1 MNNIYMNNIY
11 KRYKD
16 LKNSNKIEFNNN
28 DLWKIFE
35 YYSCIKLTEEYGK
48 QFYEYNDIDPNFK
61 EINRMSQKDTG
72 IDCCDLENTIVQ
84 CKLRTKSL
92 TYLECSTFFASSNIF
107 SKELNEIIIRWKKL
121 IITRN
126 ECSLS
131 KELIDRS
138 DLFIDRPYSQDELIK
153 FCDNL
158 ILTPPKYPEIKN
170 EFILRDYQLESIN
183 LIKDNKKNIIINLP
197 TGTGKNSVIIY
208 SFEDNLKYLILV
220 PRIILMEQLYEE
232 IIKHKPKL
240 KKDIQLIGDNN
251 NKFNENKLITICVYN
266 SVNII
271 KDSCSKFEKIYIDE
285 AHHINK
291 PEIYYC
297 DEELSEDSSDEELSE
312 DSSEEEFETY
322 IDIIKSFTKY
332 NNNVYLSAT
341 IDEIDNFLY
350 YSKDIR
356 SMIESK
362 YLCDYTIHIPI
373 FNDDPTN
380 RNICEYLLKYY
391 RNIIIYCKSCAEG
404 ININKIMNELQLNSS
419 EYIDCNTL
427 KKDRN
432 NIINK
437 YKNGD
442 VPFLINVRLLVE
454 GFDSSITQGVCF
466 LHLPKSQISLIQI
479 IGRALRLNKSKII
492 ANIILPFS
500 TIEDIDNIS
509 YFLKIIA
516 KNDSRIRKSYI
527 NKHIGGYISIDYD
540 NNIKIENSNIL
551 FKYEM
556 IYNNIGVLQ
565 NCTDIWNYKLE
576 QLKIYID
583 NNKETPTRKNSKLS
597 TWFYC
602 QNHNYKNKKQIMK
615 NIEIYNIYTKF
626 IDEYKKYFESN
637 EDKWINSL
645 EQLKLYIDINNE
657 KPTQNNNNFL
667 NQWLNIQQREYKNKD
682 HIMKNIEIYNIY
694 TKFINEYKKYFI
706 SNEENWINT
715 LEQLKIYIN
724 TNKEMPKKSNN
735 KILNKWCSHQ
745 QYNYKNKKDIMK
757 NIEIYNI
764 YTKFIDKYKKYFET
778 NKEQWINTLEKVKNF
793 IDTNNERPTCK
804 TSKLL
809 NAWISNQQL
818 NYKKK
823 EQIMKNIEIYNI
835 YTKFIDK
842 YKKYFITNEE
852 FWINNLDEI
861 KLYININKTK
871 LKMNSKLLIW
881 LYRQNRIYKNKE
893 GIMKNIEIY
902 NIYTKFIDEYKK
914 YFESNEDIWIN
925 SLEQLKIYIKVNKE
939 TPKNSELR
947 RWLYH
952 QNNNYKYKKAIMK
965 NIEIYNTYTKF
976 INEYKKY
983 FKDTEIIK

>member
-1 MNNIYMNNIY
+1 MNKIMNNIYMNNIY

-297 DEELSEDSSDEELSE
+297 DEELSEDSS
-312 DSSEEEFETY
+312 SEESETY
-322 IDIIKSFTKY
+322 IDIIRSFTRY
-332 NNNVYLSAT
+332 NNNIYLSAT

-356 SMIESK
+356 SMIDEK

-380 RNICEYLLKYY
+380 TNICEYLLKYY
-391 RNIIIYCKSCAEG
+391 RNIIIYCKSQKEG
-404 ININKIMNELQLNSS
+404 ININKIMNTLQLNSS
-419 EYIDCNTL
+419 AYIDCNTS

-432 NIINK
+432 DIIDK
-437 YKNGD
+437 YKKGNIS
-442 VPFLINVRLLVE
+442 FLVNVKILVE
-454 GFDSSITQGVCF
+454 GFDCSIVQGVCF
-466 LHLPKSQISLIQI
+466 LHLLKSQISLIQI
-479 IGRALRLNKSKII
+479 IGRALRLDKSKII

-500 TIEDIDNIS
+500 TIEDENNIS

-556 IYNNIGVLQ
+556 IYNNIGILQ
-565 NCTDIWNYKLE
+565 NYTDIWHYRLEEVKKFMDINKERPTKKNSKLSAWLITQQQNYKNKKYIMKNIEIYNIYTKFIDEYKKCFESNEEKWINKLE
-576 QLKIYID
+576 EIKLFID
-583 NNKETPTRKNSKLS
+583 TNKTTPTRKNSKLS
-597 TWFYC
+597 TWLYT
-602 QNHNYKNKKQIMK
+602 QQQTYKNKKEIMQ

-637 EDKWINSL
+637 EEKWINKL
-645 EQLKLYIDINNE
+645 EEVKKYIDDNNARPNE
-657 KPTQNNNNFL
+657 KN
-667 NQWLNIQQREYKNKD
+667 
-682 HIMKNIEIYNIY
+682 
-694 TKFINEYKKYFI
+694 
-706 SNEENWINT
+706 S
-715 LEQLKIYIN
+715 
-724 TNKEMPKKSNN
+724 
-735 KILNKWCSHQ
+735 KILYKWISHQ
-745 QYNYKNKKDIMK
+745 QTSYNKKEQLMK

-764 YTKFIDKYKKYFET
+764 YTKFIDKYKKYFES
-778 NKEQWINTLEKVKNF
+778 NEQNWINTLKEVKKYIDDNNRIPHYIHSKELYTWF
-793 IDTNNERPTCK
+793 I
-804 TSKLL
+804 
-809 NAWISNQQL
+809 NQKI
-818 NYKKK
+818 NYSKK

-842 YKKYFITNEE
+842 YKKYFETNEE
-852 FWINNLDEI
+852 RWINILDEVKNFI
-861 KLYININKTK
+861 DNNNKRPT
-871 LKMNSKLLIW
+871 LKTSKVLNTW
-881 LYRQNRIYKNKE
+881 LCTQHQTYKNKE
-893 GIMKNIEIY
+893 SIMQNIEIY
-902 NIYTKFIDEYKK
+902 NIYTKFIDKYKK
-914 YFESNEDIWIN
+914 YFESEEEHWIN
-925 SLEQLKIYIKVNKE
+925 TLEEVKNFIDINNARPTDKNSKVLKTWLCRQKYNYKNKE
-939 TPKNSELR
+939 
-947 RWLYH
+947 
-952 QNNNYKYKKAIMK
+952 QIMK

-983 FKDTEIIK
+983 FKDT